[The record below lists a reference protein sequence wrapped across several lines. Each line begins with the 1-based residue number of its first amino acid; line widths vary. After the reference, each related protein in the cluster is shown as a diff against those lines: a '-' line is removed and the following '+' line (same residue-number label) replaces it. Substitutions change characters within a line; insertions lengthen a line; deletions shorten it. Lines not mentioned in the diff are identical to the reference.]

1 MRLKLAVLLC
11 LFLGAVSNAS
21 GQCGQQVS
29 DGAGVFGAGTTRVQD
44 AVNKLTSET
53 GAEVYVFT
61 IHSMGSAPS
70 LKEYVIKLIET
81 CPAWQASD
89 GRTKLNLIVV
99 ANAVSN
105 RKTAII
111 YGDQWKPSLDPA
123 VARIQESNMNPRFKA
138 GDTAG
143 GFVAGLTEI
152 NRLTMA
158 QLHPPVQSAPT
169 PLPAATPAP
178 AQPSTTTNVDFSS
191 FGRFLFY
198 IFLLIAVGIGLY
210 ALYRVVGQLITA
222 RAKKRL
228 AQHQAVVAKQE
239 TASRVVEADRTLS
252 DLRGKIESLS
262 SGVSESDLKRA
273 RNFFTEAESRY
284 ASAMSNFGFLGQTSV
299 DPEKSSQTTGQYEA
313 IGAKYNVILNLFH
326 QMDDSCNGAKKE
338 LRELE
343 TLVENGPEQVS
354 MTTTAVE
361 SAASVLLEVKQ
372 RGLKVER
379 AQLSLDKA
387 NSALLEAKTALGA
400 LCLKDATKLCSE
412 AQVSAME
419 AITSAQDEV
428 KTRDRIEN
436 AIKLFEEAL
445 GAVPAQIQSFEQKY
459 NDLLRRFGTVNLR
472 VFTDHATLAGEHV
485 SGAKLELG
493 KAKARFATGDFAT
506 ADKRLAA
513 ANKRLQMAAEL
524 LGTIDQAGDQLKK
537 ADIACP
543 ILMRKGQKKCEEI
556 SSYLS
561 EHAAVLGTV
570 FDGRLNALRS
580 TLGDINAY
588 LEIGE
593 VGLLS
598 VFEQVTAVNQR
609 CEKLL
614 EDATAEVARVETERK
629 DALDSL
635 REAELNVRKFSQY
648 CQRHKLAGLLLVKKD
663 MAGAEKALRDAQNAS
678 LACEQKKHAATASK
692 HAVKGLTKAKEHVEE
707 KEASRRSKQKSR
719 AQRRSSGDS
728 NIILI
733 PEDGTSVAYEA
744 EIDSGLGSQSSSPS
758 RSSSPGR
765 SSSSGGSS
773 DWGSSR
779 GGSSSGGSSDWG
791 GSSGGGYSGGDSS
804 WGGGSSDSGGGSSGG
819 DSSY

>member
-1 MRLKLAVLLC
+1 MRLKLAVLLL
-11 LFLGAVSNAS
+11 LFLGAVPSAS
-21 GQCGQQVS
+21 GQCGQQVY
-29 DGAGVFGAGTTRVQD
+29 DGAGVLGAGTARVQD
-44 AVNKLTSET
+44 AVNKLSSET

-61 IHSMGSAPS
+61 VDSMGSAPS

-99 ANAVSN
+99 ANSVSN

-123 VARIQESNMNPRFKA
+123 VERIQVNNINPRFKA
-138 GDTAG
+138 GDKAG

-158 QLHPPVQSAPT
+158 QLHPPVQSAPA
-169 PLPAATPAP
+169 PLPAATPA
-178 AQPSTTTNVDFSS
+178 ADQPSTTTNVDFSG

-210 ALYRVVGQLITA
+210 ALYRLVGKLLTA
-222 RAKKRL
+222 SSKRRL
-228 AQHQAVVAKQE
+228 AKHEAIVAKQE
-239 TASRVVEADRTLS
+239 AASRVVEADRTLS
-252 DLRGKIESLS
+252 DLRGQIENLASA
-262 SGVSESDLKRA
+262 VSEADLKRA
-273 RNFFTEAESRY
+273 RNFFAEAESRY

-299 DPEKSSQTTGQYEA
+299 DPDKSGQTTGQYEA
-313 IGAKYNVILNLFH
+313 IGAKYKVVLNLFH
-326 QMDDSCNGAKKE
+326 QMDDSCNGAKLE

-343 TLVENGPEQVS
+343 GLVENGPEQVS
-354 MTTTAVE
+354 MATTAVE
-361 SAASVLLEVKQ
+361 SAITAVEAIKQ
-372 RGLKVER
+372 GGLKVEG
-379 AQLSLDKA
+379 AESCLAKA
-387 NSALLEAKTALGA
+387 NSLLLEAKTALGA
-400 LCLKDATKLCSE
+400 LRLKDAMKLSSDVQSM
-412 AQVSAME
+412 AMSAIVSAE
-419 AITSAQDEV
+419 GEV

-436 AIKLFEEAL
+436 AIKLLEEAL

-524 LGTIDQAGDQLKK
+524 LGTIDQAGGQLQK

-556 SSYLS
+556 SAYLS
-561 EHAAVLGTV
+561 EHSAVLGTV

-580 TLGDINAY
+580 ALGDIDAY
-588 LEIGE
+588 LAIGE

-614 EDATAEVARVETERK
+614 EDATAEVVRVETERQ
-629 DALDSL
+629 AAVDSL
-635 REAELNVRKFSQY
+635 REAEMNVTKLSQY
-648 CQRHKLAGLLLVKKD
+648 CQRHKVSGLRVVKNSLAD
-663 MAGAEKALRDAQNAS
+663 AEKSLRDAQNAS
-678 LACEQKKHAATASK
+678 LACEQTKHATTASK
-692 HAVKGLTKAKEHVEE
+692 YAVKGLTKAKEHVEE
-707 KEASRRSKQKSR
+707 KEASRRSTQKSR
-719 AQRRSSGDS
+719 AQRRNYGDS
-728 NIILI
+728 SIVLV
-733 PEDGTSVAYEA
+733 PEDGASSVSE
-744 EIDSGLGSQSSSPS
+744 EDISSGLGSQSQSPS

-773 DWGSSR
+773 DWGSSS

-791 GSSGGGYSGGDSS
+791 SSSGGGYSGGDSS